1 MAEINFRPVCS
12 NCGSVLCEVIDAV
25 LEDAAKELPRYKLVP
40 SQCPHC
46 GANIEMITLP
56 KMLPYDGIPDQNKKP
71 TIETHSC
78 ENCRFTFY
86 EKEEEERGYVH

>member
-25 LEDAAKELPRYKLVP
+25 IEDVAEDMAHHKLVP
-40 SQCPHC
+40 SRCPHC
-46 GANIEMITLP
+46 GANIETITLP

-71 TIETHSC
+71 VIETHSC

-86 EKEEEERGYVH
+86 EKEEEEQGYVH